1 MPTECVIGVDLG
13 GTNVRAVA
21 VDASGAM
28 VGDRASL
35 PSRAEEGAEAT
46 LQAVAQAVDQARAG
60 LSPVSVGL
68 AIPGRCNDRE
78 GVVHWSPNFGVRVDG
93 ALDCWK
99 DVDVRGPLFD
109 ALGLPITM
117 ANDANAAAVGEY
129 RFGSGKGSA
138 NCLVML
144 TIGTGIGGGV
154 VLGPASVGGK
164 VEGPLLLLGGNKG
177 GAELGHTVIEAD
189 WETRE
194 ALTVEKLCQRDAI
207 VRRAEAQL
215 EGWRLAGGGTRP
227 LITELIDQGKL
238 TPKDVTEA
246 ADKGDELAVQVWR
259 ETGRYLGTAIGS
271 LISVFAPDV
280 FAIGGQIAKAGKWLM
295 DPAIEQAEKIA
306 IPSLFADCKITQA
319 EQIDDAGLLGA
330 AAVAWEAQK

>member
-1 MPTECVIGVDLG
+1 MPADCVIGVDLG
-13 GTNVRAVA
+13 GTSVRAVA

-28 VGDRASL
+28 VGDHETL

-46 LQAVAQAVDQARAG
+46 LQAVVEAVEQASAG
-60 LSPVSVGL
+60 FSPLAVGL
-68 AIPGRCNDRE
+68 AIPGHCNDRD

-93 ALDCWK
+93 VLDCWK
-99 DVDVRGPLFD
+99 DVDVRGPLVA
-109 ALGLPITM
+109 ALGTPVTM

-144 TIGTGIGGGV
+144 TLGTGIGGGV
-154 VLGPASVGGK
+154 VLGPGSVDGESK
-164 VEGPLLLLGGNKG
+164 GPMLLLGGNKG
-177 GAELGHTVIEAD
+177 GAELGHTAIEAD

-194 ALTVEKLCQRDAI
+194 VLTVEHLCQRDAI
-207 VRRAEAQL
+207 IKRAESKL
-215 EGWRLAGGGTRP
+215 EGLRLTGGTRS
-227 LITELIDQGKL
+227 LLTELIDQGKL
-238 TPKDVTEA
+238 TPKDITDA
-246 ADKGDELAVQVWR
+246 ADKGDELAIEVWR

-271 LISVFAPDV
+271 MVNVFAPDV

-295 DPAIEQAEKIA
+295 EPAVEQAGKVA
-306 IPSLFADCKITQA
+306 IPSLLADCRITLA
-319 EQIDDAGLLGA
+319 EQIDDAGVLGA